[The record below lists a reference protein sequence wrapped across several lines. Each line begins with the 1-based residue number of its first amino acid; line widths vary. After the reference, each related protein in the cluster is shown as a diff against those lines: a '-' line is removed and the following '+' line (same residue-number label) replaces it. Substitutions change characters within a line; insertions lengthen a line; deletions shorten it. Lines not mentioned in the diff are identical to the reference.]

1 MYVIKKKREEIK
13 MANEKIKNMLTYVA
27 QEMISPLC
35 FSDKTCRE
43 AWKELSGEKF
53 NELCKIAYSQEKIN
67 LIHAIVF
74 TEDEYEY
81 YKDEKY
87 FCDCASG
94 DYIVHCLVD
103 VDKKHCITRND
114 NTHSD
119 IESEIRSFI
128 DGLEYA
134 GYEVN
139 VKYGLYIVPNNPY
152 EINLFSENIKFI
164 ELSY

>member
-1 MYVIKKKREEIK
+1 MV
-13 MANEKIKNMLTYVA
+13 NEKIENMLTFVA
-27 QEMISPLC
+27 QEIISPLS
-35 FSDKTCRE
+35 FSNKTAQEFWEEYTRIQ
-43 AWKELSGEKF
+43 F
-53 NELCKIAYSQEKIN
+53 NKLCKIARSQEKIN

-74 TEDEYEY
+74 TEEKYKD

-87 FCDCASG
+87 FCDCANG

-103 VDKKHCITRND
+103 VDQKYCITRND

-128 DGLEYA
+128 DGLEYV

-139 VKYGLYIVPNNPY
+139 IKYGLYVVPNNPY
-152 EINLFSENIKFI
+152 EINLFAENIKFI

>member
-1 MYVIKKKREEIK
+1 
-13 MANEKIKNMLTYVA
+13 MLT
-27 QEMISPLC
+27 E
-35 FSDKTCRE
+35 
-43 AWKELSGEKF
+43 
-53 NELCKIAYSQEKIN
+53 NEIN

-74 TEDEYEY
+74 TEEEYEY

-87 FCDCASG
+87 FCDCACG

-114 NTHSD
+114 NIHSD
-119 IESEIRSFI
+119 IESEIRSFV

-134 GYEVN
+134 GYEVDI
-139 VKYGLYIVPNNPY
+139 KYGLYIVPNNPY
-152 EINLFSENIKFI
+152 EINLFAENIKFI